1 MNFLRFLILIVLVL
15 GLVFVVWDL
24 VRSPKEAEAHL
35 DDKAICADSFYWYL
49 QGNNEVVEYCID
61 LKNRGL

>member
-24 VRSPKEAEAHL
+24 VREPEQAEAHL

-49 QGNNEVVEYCID
+49 QGNQDVVEYCRS
-61 LKNRGL
+61 LQLRGL